1 MRLKIEN
8 LCLNIFWFFSLMKSL
23 RFQSIEPPPVN
34 STVDFYVYEV
44 SNYTCTYKNCFGS
57 LRFAM
62 DEMQFYLSDGSV
74 ENINF
79 FFIISTTYKF
89 PMKYAELKLFS
100 GRDIKITF
108 QTMFN
113 ETKNLKALLMFE
125 TLAISV
131 NFNGGSVV
139 FQDIDFKFSSM
150 RDTDSLLV
158 FYESRVLLK
167 NTNFDVEWFGAKKI
181 IIFELVDSQ
190 LIVRDIYMF
199 GLGYEILKI
208 NKL

>member
-1 MRLKIEN
+1 
-8 LCLNIFWFFSLMKSL
+8 
-23 RFQSIEPPPVN
+23 
-34 STVDFYVYEV
+34 
-44 SNYTCTYKNCFGS
+44 
-57 LRFAM
+57 
-62 DEMQFYLSDGSV
+62 
-74 ENINF
+74 
-79 FFIISTTYKF
+79 
-89 PMKYAELKLFS
+89 MKYAELKLFS